1 MWMSHVTPEEA
12 IAIGIDVQAKTLI
25 GSHWGTISS
34 LSDEPPFEPP
44 IRFRKSALANGF
56 PEDAIWVMQV
66 GETKAILPE
75 NRSNDAL
82 YP

>member
-25 GSHWGTISS
+25 GSHWEQLAVIRQ
-34 LSDEPPFEPP
+34 PPFEPP

-66 GETKAILPE
+66 GETRRFFWK
-75 NRSNDAL
+75 
-82 YP
+82 